1 MAGSTVCD
9 FCREKNAKDL
19 KEVHLPAIAAVTT
32 ITTTATTATA
42 PPTAASV
49 AAPAAAITAAAPAWP
64 PTPTAASTFS
74 LGPCFVHYQV
84 APAKV
89 LAVKGVHGAVSI
101 FVIIHFHEREP
112 ARLPGEPVPNQIDA
126 RRSYTDLREPL
137 VELIFCS
144 RKRKVTDIELLH
156 LRTPSFRN
164 PTRVAERT
172 EEHL

>member
-1 MAGSTVCD
+1 VLCD
-9 FCREKNAKDL
+9 VVAHKKVQDL
-19 KEVHLPAIAAVTT
+19 NEVYLPAVATVTA
-32 ITTTATTATA
+32 ITATVTAAATATA
-42 PPTAASV
+42 PTTAASV
-49 AAPAAAITAAAPAWP
+49 AAPAAAIPASAPAGP
-64 PTPTAASTFS
+64 STTTAASTFS

-89 LAVKGVHGAVSI
+89 LAIEGIYGAVSI

-112 ARLPGEPVPNQIDA
+112 ARLPGEPVTNQINA
-126 RRSYTDLREPL
+126 RGGHTDLREPL

-164 PTRVAERT
+164 PTASRGA
-172 EEHL
+172 H